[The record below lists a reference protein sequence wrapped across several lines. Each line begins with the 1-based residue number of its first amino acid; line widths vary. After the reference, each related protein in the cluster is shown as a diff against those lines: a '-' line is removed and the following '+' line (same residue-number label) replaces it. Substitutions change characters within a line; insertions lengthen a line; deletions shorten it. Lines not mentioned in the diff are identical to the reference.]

1 MAGPAT
7 TAKPGQHATKPW
19 METTAKMEEHPS
31 EPQVPAGAFAPVDT
45 QEPTAKLLVSVP
57 LPLMELLVTRM
68 EVLQLEI

>member
-1 MAGPAT
+1 
-7 TAKPGQHATKPW
+7 
-19 METTAKMEEHPS
+19 MEEHPS
-31 EPQVPAGAFAPVDT
+31 EPQVPASALAPVDT